1 MPATAPVFPPPLL
14 DGERLTRDEFMR
26 RWEAMPDLKHAELLD
41 GVVHMPSP
49 VSFRHNFV
57 QPRIIMWLGQYADAT
72 PGCQVGSEGTWLM
85 GTDAVP
91 QPDVTL
97 RLVTG
102 GSSRIEKI
110 YLAGAP
116 ELVIEVAW
124 SSSARDLGV
133 KSDLYR
139 RHGVREYLVI
149 LAQEND
155 VLWRE
160 VVKGRYRKIAP
171 DAKGVLGSSIFPG
184 LCLDPAALWNEDWTR
199 LRACLDAGLATTRHK
214 AFVRRLSGSRR

>member
-14 DGERLTRDEFMR
+14 DGERLSRDEFMR
-26 RWEAMPDLKHAELLD
+26 RWEAMPDLKHAGLLD
-41 GVVHMPSP
+41 GIVHMPSP

-57 QPRIIMWLGQYADAT
+57 QPRIIMWLRQYADAT

-102 GSSRIEKI
+102 GSSRTEKI

-116 ELVIEVAW
+116 ELVIEIAW
-124 SSSARDLGV
+124 SSSASDLGM

-160 VVKGRYRKIAP
+160 AVKGRYRRSGPTRRAYSARRSFP
-171 DAKGVLGSSIFPG
+171 DSVSIPPPCGARIGFGSARAWMRAWQQPSTLISY
-184 LCLDPAALWNEDWTR
+184 AA
-199 LRACLDAGLATTRHK
+199 
-214 AFVRRLSGSRR
+214 